1 MNIIALRAEAALHAH
16 PNPALRLAELLD
28 LIAHDV
34 DRSLTP
40 ERLRAILED
49 HPDRFRI
56 LDSWS
61 RRWSGRAPDSG
72 ADSAWVVAIAD
83 PGRPPD
89 GPRSA
94 TRLRESV
101 RWLARSVDHRSQLE
115 VSRWYAIAIAER
127 EARVVLERKAA

>member
-1 MNIIALRAEAALHAH
+1 MNTIALRAEAALHAH
-16 PNPALRLAELLD
+16 PNPALRLAELLA

-34 DRSLTP
+34 DRSLTS
-40 ERLRAILED
+40 ERFRAILED

-61 RRWSGRAPDSG
+61 RRWTVRASG
-72 ADSAWVVAIAD
+72 AGEGSAWVVAIAD

-94 TRLRESV
+94 VRLRESV
-101 RWLARSVDHRSQLE
+101 RWLARSVDRRSHLE
-115 VSRWYAIAIAER
+115 VSRWYAIAMAER
-127 EARVVLERKAA
+127 EARPILEREAA